1 MGCFNHN
8 QPTGFLEVRPP
19 NMSHATSLP
28 SGKDRTPVA
37 LETVVP
43 RDGSRDDLKVLPTEA
58 EGLRPGDPVVGKI
71 DGYKVGPLRSL

>member
-1 MGCFNHN
+1 
-8 QPTGFLEVRPP
+8 
-19 NMSHATSLP
+19 MSQAPSLP

-58 EGLRPGDPVVGKI
+58 EGLRPGDPVGRL
-71 DGYKVGPLRSL
+71 DGYKVGPLRLVIKKELWPP